1 MCHCRLTE
9 EGELI
14 PMCSKPLKLEAET
27 MMPDDNFIFLAW
39 PVTAVHRINEE
50 SPLWDVG
57 AEQLLQVRAHWAGGR
72 HGTNVRPHVSPKML
86 VIF

>member
-1 MCHCRLTE
+1 
-9 EGELI
+9 
-14 PMCSKPLKLEAET
+14 

-57 AEQLLQVRAHWAGGR
+57 AEQLLQVRAYWAGGE
-72 HGTNVRPHVSPKML
+72 HSTNMRPQP
-86 VIF
+86 